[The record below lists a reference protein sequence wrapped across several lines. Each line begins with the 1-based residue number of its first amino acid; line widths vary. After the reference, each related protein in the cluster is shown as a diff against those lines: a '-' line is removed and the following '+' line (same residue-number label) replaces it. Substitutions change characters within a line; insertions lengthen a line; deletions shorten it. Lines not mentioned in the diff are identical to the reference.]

1 MKSKTNKLISALLA
15 ATLVFGLFAA
25 MPLTASAADGTF
37 QVTLNP
43 VGATYMLN
51 EAAVPLKATFEY
63 SALAGLGTIHS
74 DTPIKVQWYWSYANS
89 NTGRINGFGE
99 STVPYDRIITY
110 TTTLT
115 PATDIVG
122 IKYYYAVLSYA
133 ESVSIT
139 SGQSQSVPK
148 EAVTAPAR
156 IEVIDNKTPRL
167 IEDDHFAYMQ
177 GYPNGTFRQ
186 NQGMTRAEAVV
197 MFSRL
202 LLEEMETD
210 TDYRYDCYPD
220 VDPAAPAAKWYAN
233 PVCYMHSLG
242 ALEDYSRDD
251 KFRPNDPVTRA
262 EFATLVSHFAGLA
275 LTDTNIF
282 SDVPNSHWAAKY
294 INSAA
299 AYEWIKGYPDETFR
313 PDNNISRAEVV
324 TLVNRR
330 LNRNA
335 DEEYLAAN
343 LSSLPRTY
351 SDITTSHWAYLAVM
365 EASTGHDYI
374 KDSADE
380 RWTAVYP

>member
-1 MKSKTNKLISALLA
+1 MKSKSNRFVYTLLTLALVA
-15 ATLVFGLFAA
+15 GLFAA
-25 MPLTASAADGTF
+25 MPLTASAADGPF
-37 QVTLNP
+37 QVTENP
-43 VGATYMLN
+43 VGATYHLN
-51 EAAVPLKATFEY
+51 DTAVPIKATFEY
-63 SALAGLGTIHS
+63 SALAGFGTIHS

-89 NTGRINGFGE
+89 NTGRINGFGK

-110 TTTLT
+110 TTTLV
-115 PATDIVG
+115 PATDTVG
-122 IKYYYAVLSYA
+122 IKYYYAVLSYGV
-133 ESVSIT
+133 SVQ
-139 SGQSQSVPK
+139 SGIEPK
-148 EAVTAPAR
+148 EVVTDPAR
-156 IEVIDNKTPRL
+156 IEVIDNKTLRL

-186 NQGMTRAEAVV
+186 DQGMTRAEAVV

-220 VDPAAPAAKWYAN
+220 VDPADPAAKWYAN
-233 PVCYMHSLG
+233 PVCYMYLHG

-275 LTDTNIF
+275 LTNTNIF

-299 AYEWIKGYPDETFR
+299 AYEWIKGYPDGTFR
-313 PDNNISRAEVV
+313 PDNKITRAEVV

-335 DEEYLAAN
+335 DADYLAAN

-351 SDITTSHWAYLAVM
+351 SDITPAHWAYLAVM
-365 EASTGHDYI
+365 EASIGHDYV
-374 KDSADE
+374 KDGADE